1 MHSRTAR
8 SLLILLVLAL
18 SSCANDGS
26 TEQPASSAVAFV
38 GVNVLAMAETGVVL
52 EDQTVIVQG
61 DRITAIE
68 PSGSVDVSPQTVQI
82 LSRGKYLMPGLA
94 DMHVHLEYFDDP
106 AILQLFLANG
116 VTTVRNMDGR
126 PYILEWK
133 RKIAQA
139 DLLGPAIYTAGPL
152 LDGDPPLRPDNTV
165 VRSPA
170 QARAAVMD
178 QYSSGYDFI
187 KVYTNLSFEAYAEI
201 LVAAA
206 EHGLPVAGHLP
217 NDVNLIEVFERGGQ
231 SAIEH
236 LGDYAESIEAVDSPF
251 TEGWH
256 WSKRFLGMPMNADR
270 ARSVIE
276 RQVMADVWTVPTI
289 VQADKEVASP
299 EIVRTWLE
307 ASEMA
312 YVEAEGLEYWEEQSQ
327 QTARRMDSADW
338 ELIEQG
344 RRNRIELTR
353 IMREA
358 GVSLLV
364 GTDTPNP
371 FVVPGFSI
379 HEELQNFVAAGF
391 TPEAALISATR
402 EAARFLGD
410 LDDWGTV
417 ERGKEANLLLLD
429 SNPFDN
435 IENVRQP
442 AGVMI
447 KGQWFPREELD
458 RMLDSLRVD
467 GAESGG

>member
-1 MHSRTAR
+1 
-8 SLLILLVLAL
+8 
-18 SSCANDGS
+18 
-26 TEQPASSAVAFV
+26 
-38 GVNVLAMAETGVVL
+38 
-52 EDQTVIVQG
+52 
-61 DRITAIE
+61 
-68 PSGSVDVSPQTVQI
+68 
-82 LSRGKYLMPGLA
+82 
-94 DMHVHLEYFDDP
+94 
-106 AILQLFLANG
+106 
-116 VTTVRNMDGR
+116 
-126 PYILEWK
+126 
-133 RKIAQA
+133 
-139 DLLGPAIYTAGPL
+139 
-152 LDGDPPLRPDNTV
+152 
-165 VRSPA
+165 
-170 QARAAVMD
+170 
-178 QYSSGYDFI
+178 
-187 KVYTNLSFEAYAEI
+187 
-201 LVAAA
+201 
-206 EHGLPVAGHLP
+206 
-217 NDVNLIEVFERGGQ
+217 
-231 SAIEH
+231 
-236 LGDYAESIEAVDSPF
+236 
-251 TEGWH
+251 
-256 WSKRFLGMPMNADR
+256 
-270 ARSVIE
+270 
-276 RQVMADVWTVPTI
+276 
-289 VQADKEVASP
+289 
-299 EIVRTWLE
+299 
-307 ASEMA
+307 MA
-312 YVEAEGLEYWEEQSQ
+312 YVEAEGLEYWEQQSQ

-391 TPEAALISATR
+391 TPEAALIAATR

-467 GAESGG
+467 GAESDG